1 MQKYSNF
8 AIVASF
14 LGLWINS
21 FFSNEF
27 QLIVGFILI
36 LSFGI
41 LHGANDLAVLKKI
54 YLSKTSKSYYKLIGS
69 YFSYFYMF

>member
-1 MQKYSNF
+1 MQKNSNF

-14 LGLWINS
+14 IGLWINS
-21 FFSNEF
+21 FFSNKF

-41 LHGANDLAVLKKI
+41 LHGANDLALIKNVNPNNKVQNFYKILLYYVIIIVL
-54 YLSKTSKSYYKLIGS
+54 
-69 YFSYFYMF
+69 